1 MPTEVHLQMIQAVV
15 ARLSSQSTTVK
26 GWCVTVASA
35 LLGFGANSTR
45 PAVAVLAVYVVAAFA
60 ALDAYYLSLER
71 AYRTLYQRAVDGT
84 TAPWQLDIDRPGYR
98 RSCVPREARRSPS
111 CTAYRCSRLPPSPST
126 SCSTDGAAWS
136 LQSAHA
142 VIQVPRTI
150 G

>member
-84 TAPWQLDIDRPGYR
+84 TPPWQLDIDRPGYR
-98 RSCVPREARRSPS
+98 EVLRAARSPTITVLYGVS
-111 CTAYRCSRLPPSPST
+111 LL
-126 SCSTDGAAWS
+126 AA
-136 LQSAHA
+136 AA
-142 VIQVPRTI
+142 VTVYLLY